1 MKRVLGVALL
11 VFALGLAV
19 AAGPF
24 DRGPYSGAPAADSV
38 VVCWT
43 ASPPMAGRVEV
54 AAAAA
59 YAESATFERAIDV
72 PVPSSDRAGT
82 EVRVTALEPGTAYV
96 YRVSVQSGS
105 ETYVSPVGRFCTAPS
120 AGDPVRFAVLAD
132 TQQQWEG
139 ENRLAAVGDA
149 IAADADTMPFDFVL
163 HAGDLVESPVGT
175 YWDYWFDSFDSM
187 LLAAPF
193 IPVLGNHE
201 KNSRSYYDA
210 FPHPPGAGQ
219 NDERWWALHWGDVVV
234 VGLDTNASRADR
246 IIEQQAYA
254 EKELSGPER
263 HKFVI
268 FHHPVYSSDAYHGSG
283 YGYEKI
289 YHPIFVRTGVDVVL
303 NGHAHNY
310 ERIERDGIT
319 YLVLG
324 GGGAVPRGL
333 APTHVDGS
341 IVAVEGRNFYAR
353 VTATRKGISVDIV
366 SVAEASETSF
376 VVTSDALLDSF
387 FLPCR
392 PETPR
397 IPWTALAVL
406 AVVVGIL
413 LWVVVRGD
421 R

>member
-1 MKRVLGVALL
+1 
-11 VFALGLAV
+11 
-19 AAGPF
+19 
-24 DRGPYSGAPAADSV
+24 Y
-38 VVCWT
+38 T
-43 ASPPMAGRVEV
+43 
-54 AAAAA
+54 
-59 YAESATFERAIDV
+59 ERARFNQILEV
-72 PVPSSDRAGT
+72 PAPTSDRNGT
-82 EVRVTALEPGTAYV
+82 EVRVTDLEPATSYV
-96 YRVSVQSGS
+96 YRVIVQSGS
-105 ETYVSPVGRFCTAPS
+105 ETYTSPIGRFRTQPT

-149 IAADADTMPFDFVL
+149 IATDSDAAPFDFVL
-163 HAGDLVESPVGT
+163 HAGDLVESPAGT
-175 YWDYWFDSFDSM
+175 YWDYWFDSFDAM

-193 IPVLGNHE
+193 LPVLGNHE

-219 NDERWWALHWGDVVV
+219 NDERWWALHWGDVAV
-234 VGLDTNASRADR
+234 VGLDTSATRADR

-268 FHHPVYSSDAYHGSG
+268 FHHPVFSSDAYHGSG

-310 ERIERDGIT
+310 ERIARDGIT

-324 GGGAVPRGL
+324 GGGAVPREL
-333 APTHVDGS
+333 ATERVDGS

-353 VTATRKGISVDIV
+353 IATTRKGIAVDIV
-366 SVAEASETSF
+366 AVARADETSF
-376 VVTSDALLDSF
+376 TLTPGELLDSF
-387 FLPCR
+387 VLPCASDESR
-392 PETPR
+392 TP
-397 IPWTALAVL
+397 WAAL
-406 AVVVGIL
+406 VVVAALVGIL
-413 LWVVVRGD
+413 LWILLRGD
-421 R
+421 P